1 MGEVEVRIRNEDDLK
16 SVHLTSWMLV
26 DIEALFRELRS
37 WSVMVNGEL
46 RDQITGQ
53 VVLEDGRA
61 FFEII
66 VHEDDLV

>member
-26 DIEALFRELRS
+26 DIETLFRELRS
-37 WSVMVNGEL
+37 WNVMVDGEP

-66 VHEDDLV
+66 VQEDDLV